1 MAVILN
7 TRRGGGN
14 AGTTFP
20 VASNEANEQLVAQGM
35 PPYTDLARSNSG
47 WSSMAVLA
55 VAQLVVRP
63 TVTAAFEI
71 WNGYTDRSLIVADI
85 FTFNLVSSAVV
96 ESFSLWAQVTA
107 PKAAPSAGANVT
119 INGMNGRPYG
129 GAVVCGLGTTVIANG
144 WRPYGTSP
152 PIALGA
158 ATPGGAL
165 CAPIDGRLIVPPGCS
180 LCLHTVGSTTAW
192 TFQNGGSWFEKVI
205 TVEG

>member
-1 MAVILN
+1 MRIEFL
-7 TRRGGGN
+7 RRGGSSN
-14 AGTTFP
+14 NSPFAAAG
-20 VASNEANEQLVAQGM
+20 NEANEQLIAQGL
-35 PPYTDLARSNSG
+35 PPFTEAVRSNSL

-63 TVTAAFEI
+63 TTVAAFEI
-71 WNGYTDRSLIVADI
+71 WNGYSDKSLIVQDI

-96 ESFSLWAQVTA
+96 ESFSIWAMVTA
-107 PKAAPSAGANVT
+107 PKAAPAAGANVT
-119 INGMNGRPYG
+119 INGGSGKAYG
-129 GAVVCGLGTTVIANG
+129 GAVICGLGTTVVANG

-165 CAPIDGRLIVPPGCS
+165 TADINGRLIVPPGCS

-192 TFQNGGSWFEKVI
+192 TFQNGASWIEKVVTI
-205 TVEG
+205 EG

>member
-7 TRRGGGN
+7 TRRGGTNSGQ
-14 AGTTFP
+14 TFA

-85 FTFNLVSSAVV
+85 FTVL
-96 ESFSLWAQVTA
+96 
-107 PKAAPSAGANVT
+107 
-119 INGMNGRPYG
+119 
-129 GAVVCGLGTTVIANG
+129 
-144 WRPYGTSP
+144 
-152 PIALGA
+152 
-158 ATPGGAL
+158 
-165 CAPIDGRLIVPPGCS
+165 
-180 LCLHTVGSTTAW
+180 
-192 TFQNGGSWFEKVI
+192 
-205 TVEG
+205 

>member
-1 MAVILN
+1 MVG
-7 TRRGGGN
+7 TRRGGADNGQQKVV
-14 AGTTFP
+14 P
-20 VASNEANEQLVAQGM
+20 VNEANEQIVAQGL
-35 PPYTDLARSNSG
+35 PPFTDLVRSNSG
-47 WSSMAVLA
+47 WSSMAILA

-63 TVTAAFEI
+63 TTVAAFEI
-71 WNGYTDRSLIVADI
+71 WNGYTDKSLIVEDI

-96 ESFSLWAQVTA
+96 ESFSIWAQVTA

-119 INGMNGRPYG
+119 INGMNGKPYG

-165 CAPIDGRLIVPPGCS
+165 TANIDGRLIVPPGCS
-180 LCLHTVGSTTAW
+180 LCIHTVGSTTAW